1 MDPLLIGNLD
11 YGIINPHK
19 EKIKMRYCIT
29 VNHFFDVCI
38 YTFAPSR
45 NIRFIIID
53 QLNYTNSNL
62 QMRLT
67 VYCCKKKDFGF
78 QRWSPYIK
86 DLIAHMIGIE
96 NVQNALR
103 KDRTYDNEF
112 HIKNI
117 S

>member
-1 MDPLLIGNLD
+1 MQSC
-11 YGIINPHK
+11 II
-19 EKIKMRYCIT
+19 

-38 YTFAPSR
+38 DTVASSR

-53 QLNYTNSNL
+53 QLNYTSSNL